1 MQSSSSRLHVCI
13 FTPTQTTF
21 LYSNSPESAAFNM
34 LLQVLKVVPSSS
46 RNLDGHD
53 APLHATGHDPT
64 HPIVID
70 DSDNEGDIGPSAPTA
85 RQTRKRTPLS
95 RRGQVNTTKQ
105 RNRHRNRGS
114 DLQSKNPS
122 DVFYPDL
129 SDKLP
134 RAENDINAATAAQ
147 DVVPMAIREC
157 PVCGDSSPIAEWPS
171 LAGCE
176 HPRGT
181 CSACYAIWITAQLQ
195 ESSWT
200 EARCPESTCH
210 VKMTYDE
217 IQQYALVDIFRQYD
231 TFITRALLNED
242 RKFRHSAL
250 LTR

>member
-1 MQSSSSRLHVCI
+1 MLFLSSRPL
-13 FTPTQTTF
+13 
-21 LYSNSPESAAFNM
+21 PESALFIMRLPILEGMPPSYRNRQGHNAQ
-34 LLQVLKVVPSSS
+34 LQS
-46 RNLDGHD
+46 
-53 APLHATGHDPT
+53 AGHDPT
-64 HPIVID
+64 HPIVIY
-70 DSDNEGDIGPSAPTA
+70 DSDKDNEGDIGPSAPTA
-85 RQTRKRTPLS
+85 RQTRKRTS
-95 RRGQVNTTKQ
+95 SSKRGQVNTIR
-105 RNRHRNRGS
+105 RNRRGNQGS
-114 DLQSKNPS
+114 SSFSHLQSESPP
-122 DVFYPDL
+122 DVIYPDL
-129 SDKLP
+129 SAKLP
-134 RAENDINAATAAQ
+134 RAEDDINAATVAQ
-147 DVVPMAIREC
+147 EVVSVATREC